1 MSLQSSDVLWLGCS
15 THNTHLVDFEERLE
29 QITTADVKKSLD
41 FIIAWVVPEAL
52 VVKVGLVKLDWGALI
67 AHHEL
72 LEVEEAEVP

>member
-1 MSLQSSDVLWLGCS
+1 MSLQSSDVLWLASS
-15 THNTHLVDFEERLE
+15 THDTHLVDLEERLE

-52 VVKVGLVKLDWGALI
+52 VVKIGLIKLDRRALI
-67 AHHEL
+67 AHHKL